1 METNTIIEIV
11 GTILNL
17 AFLILVIRENI
28 WCWLFG
34 ILGSLFS
41 IYLFIETKL
50 YSESILYSY
59 YVIMGFYGWRKWS
72 SSNNDKSLQVSE
84 TSLLVH
90 SNWIIFCTAIAISL
104 GWLFSNYTDANNPY
118 FDAFTT
124 VFAFLATYF
133 EAIKLRSAW
142 FYWIAINGF
151 SVWLYS
157 QRGLEIYSVLM
168 LIYFILSFVGLL
180 KWQKSYTQSKMELL

>member
-1 METNTIIEIV
+1 MDFYTWVEII
-11 GTILNL
+11 GTVLNL
-17 AFLILVIRENI
+17 LFIILLIKENI

-34 ILGSLFS
+34 ILGSLVS
-41 IYLFIETKL
+41 IFLFIETKL

-59 YVIMGFYGWRKWS
+59 YVFMGIYGWMKWNS
-72 SSNNDKSLQVSE
+72 KSKDKGLKVTDVRLSI
-84 TSLLVH
+84 H
-90 SNWIIFCTAIAISL
+90 IYWIAVCIALAIAL
-104 GWLFSNYTDANNPY
+104 GWIFQNHTDANNPY

-151 SVWLYS
+151 SIWLYNI
-157 QRGLEIYSVLM
+157 RGLEIYSYLM
-168 LIYFILSFVGLL
+168 LIYFILSFVGLYQ
-180 KWQKSYTQSKMELL
+180 WQKSYKNN

>member
-1 METNTIIEIV
+1 MDFYTWVEII
-11 GTILNL
+11 GTVLNL
-17 AFLILVIRENI
+17 IFIILLIRENI

-34 ILGSLFS
+34 ILGSLVS
-41 IYLFIETKL
+41 IFLFIETKL

-59 YVIMGFYGWRKWS
+59 YVFMGIYGWRKWN
-72 SSNNDKSLQVSE
+72 SNSKNKVLKVTDVRWSI
-84 TSLLVH
+84 H
-90 SNWIIFCTAIAISL
+90 IYWILICVAVALSL
-104 GWLFSNYTDANNPY
+104 GWIFQNHTDANNPY

-151 SVWLYS
+151 SIWLYNI
-157 QRGLEIYSVLM
+157 RGLEIYSFLM
-168 LIYFILSFVGLL
+168 LIYFILSFVGLYQ
-180 KWQKSYTQSKMELL
+180 WQKSYKKHLMEL

>member
-1 METNTIIEIV
+1 MTFDTAIEIIA
-11 GTILNL
+11 TILNFC
-17 AFLILVIRENI
+17 FLILVIRENI

-34 ILGSLFS
+34 ILGSMVS

-72 SSNNDKSLQVSE
+72 SNNKDSPLNVSE
-84 TSLLVH
+84 VSLLVH
-90 SNWIIFCTAIAISL
+90 L
-104 GWLFSNYTDANNPY
+104 GWITLSISFALALGWFFSNHTDANNPY

-142 FYWIAINGF
+142 FYWIAINGL
-151 SVWLYS
+151 SVWLYME
-157 QRGLEIYSVLM
+157 RGLEIYSVLM
-168 LIYFILSFVGLL
+168 LIYFILSFVGLH
-180 KWQKSYTQSKMELL
+180 KWQKSYRKSKMELL

>member
-11 GTILNL
+11 GTALNL
-17 AFLILVIRENI
+17 TFLILVIRENI

-34 ILGSLFS
+34 ILGSLVS

-59 YVIMGFYGWRKWS
+59 YVIMGVYGWRKWS
-72 SSNNDKSLQVSE
+72 SQKDGKPLQVSE
-84 TSLLVH
+84 SSLFVH
-90 SNWIIFCTAIAISL
+90 SGWIVFSTAMAISL

-142 FYWIAINGF
+142 FYWIAINGS

-180 KWQKSYTQSKMELL
+180 KWQKSYAKSKMELL